1 MKKEKVSVPK
11 KIRKSKY
18 IDEITL
24 VLSVAV
30 LAIFVT
36 YIDAKNENPLVDA
49 EKITGLLLENG
60 EFGIANVGVVDENK
74 LQQLQ
79 KMDYVELKNDLD
91 IKNDFCMY
99 MVDGDGNVILSKG
112 SSEINGDEVPCDG

>member
-112 SSEINGDEVPCDG
+112 SSEINGDEFSCDD